1 MDKKDPSIGE
11 FDRSIFGAMRVDPKA
26 YKRIY
31 NRSFYERT
39 KYAIAGLLFMLRHE
53 RSIRNVLKV
62 GLVVLA
68 LGLWLRI
75 EATHAAILFFAFGW
89 TWTVETLNSAIEAV
103 VDMVTQEFHP
113 MAKVAK
119 DVAASAT
126 FMASFVSV
134 ILILLLIGIP
144 LLEKLNIL

>member
-1 MDKKDPSIGE
+1 MDKKDPPFGE

-31 NRSFYERT
+31 NTSFYERT
-39 KYAIAGLLFMLRHE
+39 KYAIAGLLFMLRRE

-62 GLVVLA
+62 GLVVFA
-68 LGLWLRI
+68 LGFWLRI
-75 EATHAAILFFAFGW
+75 DTLHAAILVFAFGW
-89 TWTVETLNSAIEAV
+89 TWTVETMNSAVEAV
-103 VDMVTQEFHP
+103 VDMFTQEFHP

-126 FMASFVSV
+126 FIASMTSIVLV
-134 ILILLLIGIP
+134 LLLIGIP